1 MLNCCVVIKGNAFPA
16 LVPALTSD
24 TDEELRGYFRI
35 NHSHLKNSE
44 NNTFLLILKKILSS
58 LVKIT
63 QQNRLRMCSGV
74 FHDYFF
80 FHCSFF
86 SLSLYFTV

>member
-1 MLNCCVVIKGNAFPA
+1 MDGLVSLLWRFKPNTVLNCCVVIKGNAFPA

-44 NNTFLLILKKILSS
+44 NNTFLLILKK
-58 LVKIT
+58 
-63 QQNRLRMCSGV
+63 NP
-74 FHDYFF
+74 
-80 FHCSFF
+80 FF
-86 SLSLYFTV
+86 SG